1 MDKVLNKI
9 TNIFKSRYCSR
20 KNYWIFFGILT
31 SLILILVGLGF
42 LFEHFYEYGFY
53 RDRYW
58 FFLGCLYLTLNI
70 IMQIKRLRDAN
81 ITPYIILLR
90 IIIAVFNAF
99 TFNNWYFYIVLD
111 LIYFVLLLLPS
122 QRIPTTN
129 LVKEE
134 K

>member
-53 RDRYW
+53 RDKYW

-70 IMQIKRLRDAN
+70 IIQIKRLRDAN
-81 ITPYIILLR
+81 ISPYILLLHLLR
-90 IIIAVFNAF
+90 LFNIPSL
-99 TFNNWYFYIVLD
+99 TFLLD
-111 LIYFVLLLLPS
+111 LLLMVLLLLPS